1 MFFGICISCNCH
13 ACAAMTD
20 ARPTLEDWLRE
31 LRTDERLRS
40 EYVAKKPE
48 DVVPLPTGLEE
59 FYIDED
65 FVLVFSGPTANGI
78 RKMARMPTLSEEEN
92 FVPGIRRLYMPVIVD
107 DVAAFDVR
115 VSSEVHSS
123 HLQLWAVPLRSA
135 APAPRIMLAP
145 AYDFLV
151 DTPEKLKRWTS
162 QAFIHP
168 FKMRANFPFQDV
180 PGNAWAPPADTPR
193 TGGRLRRR
201 STRSASRRRG
211 GRIAAQHRRSTSRAA
226 GGRRRGR
233 GASRRRSGTSRRR
246 RP

>member
-1 MFFGICISCNCH
+1 
-13 ACAAMTD
+13 MTD
-20 ARPTLEDWLRE
+20 AQPTLEDWLRK

-40 EYVAKKPE
+40 EYVAEKPE
-48 DVVPLPTGLEE
+48 DVVLLPTGLKG
-59 FYIDED
+59 FYGDAD
-65 FVLVFSGPTANGI
+65 FDYAFSGPTANDN

-92 FVPGIRRLYMPVIVD
+92 YVPGIRRLYMPVTEHH
-107 DVAAFDVR
+107 VAAFDVR
-115 VSSEVHSS
+115 VSSAVYSS
-123 HLQLWAVPLRSA
+123 DLQLWAVPLRSA
-135 APAPRIMLAP
+135 TSARRIMLAP
-145 AYDFLV
+145 AHEYFV

-168 FKMRANFPFQDV
+168 FKMRADFPFEDV
-180 PGNAWAPPADTPR
+180 PENAWAPPADAPR

-211 GRIAAQHRRSTSRAA
+211 GRIAAQHRRSTSRAT
-226 GGRRRGR
+226 GVRRRGHVR